1 MRRLTIILT
10 LALCFALSGVAH
22 AQRQLPG
29 MRGLEI
35 RGGMV
40 DGIYS
45 SAKDN
50 KAGYYFGAAMAT
62 YAKHGNK
69 WVFGAEFME
78 RYYPYRETR
87 IPVSQFTAEGGY
99 YLKFLSDASKTVLFS
114 LGGSALVGYETS
126 NWGEKTLYD
135 GSTLR
140 DKDAFIYGGA
150 ITLEMETYITDRI
163 VLLLTGR
170 QRVLWGNSTGHF
182 HTGFGIGLKF
192 IIN

>member
-1 MRRLTIILT
+1 MKRLTIIFT
-10 LALCFALSGVAH
+10 LVLCFALSGVAH

-29 MRGLEI
+29 MRGI
-35 RGGMV
+35 QVTAGMV

-45 SAKDN
+45 SAQDN
-50 KAGYYFGAAMAT
+50 EAGYYFGVAMAR
-62 YAKHGNK
+62 YAKKGNK
-69 WVFGAEFME
+69 WVFGAEYLE
-78 RYYPYRETR
+78 RYYPYREIR

-99 YLKFLSDASKTVLFS
+99 YLKILSDPSKTFLLS
-114 LGGSALVGYETS
+114 LGGSALAGYETS

-135 GSTLR
+135 GSTLQH
-140 DKDAFIYGGA
+140 KDAFIYGGA
-150 ITLEMETYITDRI
+150 ITLEAEIYLADRI

-170 QRVLWGNSTGHF
+170 ERVLWGNSTGHF

>member
-1 MRRLTIILT
+1 MKRIVLIFVMTAMIV
-10 LALCFALSGVAH
+10 VASH

-35 RGGMV
+35 RVGMV

-45 SAKDN
+45 SANDN
-50 KAGYYFGAAMAT
+50 EAGYYFGAALAT
-62 YAKHGNK
+62 YAKYGNK

-78 RYYPYRETR
+78 RYYPYREIR
-87 IPVSQFTAEGGY
+87 IPISQFTAEGGFY
-99 YLKFLSDASKTVLFS
+99 YNFLSDPSKTVLFY
-114 LGGSALVGYETS
+114 LGGSALAGYETV

-140 DKDAFIYGGA
+140 NDDAFIYGGA
-150 ITLEMETYITDRI
+150 ITLEMETYLADRI

-170 QRVLWGNSTGHF
+170 QRVLWGNSTGQF
-182 HTGFGIGLKF
+182 HTQFGAGFKF